1 MTWRK
6 RSVND
11 GEDIQ
16 MKSLF
21 AADIQDNQLVDSM
34 FLVATK
40 THGVTKTG
48 NSYLTLKLIDKSGEI
63 EARVWERAE
72 DLGRGFD
79 KNDFVRVRGQATLY
93 QGRMQLRVQD
103 VMRIDGSRVSPDDF
117 LPKSAFEP
125 AIMLEE
131 LQTILRGMK
140 NPFLLALAEGFFA
153 DDELIDLL
161 SQAPGAKTIHHPYLS
176 GLLEHTL
183 SLLKLILRVVDN
195 YSGIDTD
202 LLLMGGFLHDI
213 GKVYEFTFDRAVDY
227 TDAGQLLGHLVMEV
241 EMVTKKIDAIPE
253 FPPELA
259 LLLKHLLVSHHG
271 AYEFGSPKLP
281 QTVEAVILHSLDDL
295 DGKIQA
301 IQNMPEKAPGSKWT
315 AFHRAY
321 GRSFFR
327 ATRTK
332 PESET
337 ES

>member
-1 MTWRK
+1 
-6 RSVND
+6 
-11 GEDIQ
+11 

-21 AADIQDNQLVDSM
+21 AADIRDSQLVDSL
-34 FLVATK
+34 FLVAAK

-48 NSYLTLKLIDKSGEI
+48 NSYLTLKLIDRSGDI
-63 EARVWERAE
+63 EGRVWERAD
-72 DLGRGFD
+72 DLGRGFN

-93 QGRMQLRVQD
+93 QGKMQLRVQE
-103 VMRIDGSRVSPDDF
+103 VVRIDDSQVAPEDF
-117 LPKSAFEP
+117 LAKSAFDP
-125 AIMLEE
+125 DTMLDE
-131 LQTILRGMK
+131 LQTILRTMT
-140 NPFLLALAEGFFA
+140 NPHLLALAEACFA
-153 DDELIDLL
+153 DADLMNRL
-161 SQAPGAKTIHHPYLS
+161 RQAPGAKTIHHPYLS

-183 SLLKLILRVVDN
+183 SLIKLIQKVVVN
-195 YSGIDTD
+195 YHGIDVD

-213 GKVYEFTFDRAVDY
+213 GKIYEFTYDRAVDY

-241 EMVTKKIDAIPE
+241 ELVNKKIAAIAE

-281 QTVEAVILHSLDDL
+281 QTLEAVILHSLDDL

-301 IQNMPEKAPGSKWT
+301 IQHLPEKEPGAKWT

-327 ATRTK
+327 GHGDKAATD
-332 PESET
+332 
-337 ES
+337 